1 MLIENIKT
9 YNWWGSGDNEPPG
22 ELKTKR
28 QLQEMGLR
36 PVKAIG
42 VIHCQEYDCFLYDP
56 TNLESAVPKRK
67 PTQKQLEVLAAN
79 REKQKRKRDY
89 ENWYANY
96 GFIECDRVQAVKW
109 AKEILNQD
117 NWTILD
123 TETTGLGDAEI
134 VEIAIIDH
142 QANTLLDTLIKPT
155 IPIPAEATAIHG
167 ISDETVKDAPSFP
180 EVFPQISSLLE
191 GKQVSIYNV
200 NFDIHVLGYCRK
212 LHSLEP
218 PLGLNLRSE
227 CIMEWYSQWCGHWS
241 FYHDNYRWQP
251 LNGGHRALGDCKAA
265 LECIQEM
272 AEDSAE
278 VVYPQDIYPPP
289 SYGSDSYF
297 RK

>member
-1 MLIENIKT
+1 MEIQT
-9 YNWWGSGDNEPPG
+9 YNWWGSGDNDPPA
-22 ELKTKR
+22 ELKTKN

-56 TNLESAVPKRK
+56 TNPESAAPKRK
-67 PTQKQLEVLAAN
+67 PTQKQLEALAAS

-96 GFIECDRVQAVKW
+96 GFIECDRVRAVRW
-109 AKEILNQD
+109 AKEILAQD

-134 VEIAIIDH
+134 VEIAIIDNC
-142 QANTLLDTLIKPT
+142 ADTLLDTLIKPT

-167 ISDETVKDAPSFP
+167 ISNEMVKDAPSFP
-180 EVFPQISSLLE
+180 DVFLQISSVLE
-191 GKQVSIYNV
+191 GKQVLIYNAD
-200 NFDIHVLGYCRK
+200 FDIGVLHYCRK
-212 LHSLEP
+212 LHKLDEQ
-218 PLGLNLRSE
+218 LNLDERSH
-227 CIMEWYSQWCGHWS
+227 CIMEWYAQWCGNWS
-241 FYHDNYRWQP
+241 GYWKSYRWQP

-272 AEDSAE
+272 AEDSSE
-278 VVYPQDIYPPP
+278 ILYPEGIYPPP
-289 SYGSDSYF
+289 RYE
-297 RK
+297 